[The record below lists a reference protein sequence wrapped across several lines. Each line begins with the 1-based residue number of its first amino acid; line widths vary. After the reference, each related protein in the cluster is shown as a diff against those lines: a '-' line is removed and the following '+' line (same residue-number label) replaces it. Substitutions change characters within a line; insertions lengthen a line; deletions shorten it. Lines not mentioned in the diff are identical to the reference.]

1 MGTPHEFATKMAVS
15 SSSSSVPMD
24 TQSPEDP
31 LKRKA
36 NEELITED
44 MTPSKRAKVRA
55 FYMEETY
62 GKSLALPFSAEVRTK
77 IVCTIGP
84 ASANEEMIRALLESG
99 GSVFRFNFSHGKHE
113 WFANIFAM
121 IRSVAAD
128 MGRAVA
134 IMLDTKGPEVRTCGL
149 AGGEKV
155 MLRKDTTFTLHTDP
169 TIDGDDTRVATT
181 YRGLPKSVEVGD
193 FVLIDDGLI
202 RLQVTE
208 VHDDRVVTRVLNDGE
223 LGERKGVNLPG
234 KEYDLP
240 AVTEKDKAD
249 IAFGVQQDVD
259 IIAAS
264 FIRSGA
270 NVRDLPGV
278 REKGIH
284 IVSKIESAEGV
295 ANLEEIIAESDGIM
309 VARGDLGVEIPIEK
323 VPGTQKKLMRL
334 CNEAGKPVITATQMR
349 DSMIRNPRPTRAEAT
364 DVANAVYDGTDCVML
379 SGETASGVYPIEA
392 VQVMARICA
401 EAESELSFQ
410 ELYGKVRAVSLKA
423 SPTLTQAEAIASS
436 AVKTAHDIG
445 AKLIVAL
452 TESGNTARLIS
463 KYFYGGV
470 IMAVTDVQKTAA
482 QLLLTRSVTPIF
494 IKRKIEVNDDIL
506 RLGLV
511 SALEMGIIDS
521 GDAVVVVSGTLAGQS
536 GGTNTVRSLIVP

>member
-1 MGTPHEFATKMAVS
+1 MG
-15 SSSSSVPMD
+15 
-24 TQSPEDP
+24 
-31 LKRKA
+31 
-36 NEELITED
+36 
-44 MTPSKRAKVRA
+44 
-55 FYMEETY
+55 
-62 GKSLALPFSAEVRTK
+62 
-77 IVCTIGP
+77 CTIGP

-134 IMLDTKGPEVRTCGL
+134 FMLDTKGPEVRTCGL

-270 NVRDLPGV
+270 NVREVRELPGV

-295 ANLEEIIAESDGIM
+295 ANLEEIIAES
-309 VARGDLGVEIPIEK
+309 
-323 VPGTQKKLMRL
+323 
-334 CNEAGKPVITATQMR
+334 
-349 DSMIRNPRPTRAEAT
+349 
-364 DVANAVYDGTDCVML
+364 DGTDCVML

-401 EAESELSFQ
+401 EAESELNFQ

-436 AVKTAHDIG
+436 AVKTAHDI
-445 AKLIVAL
+445 A
-452 TESGNTARLIS
+452 
-463 KYFYGGV
+463 FGV
-470 IMAVTDVQKTAA
+470 QQDV
-482 QLLLTRSVTPIF
+482 
-494 IKRKIEVNDDIL
+494 DI
-506 RLGLV
+506 
-511 SALEMGIIDS
+511 I
-521 GDAVVVVSGTLAGQS
+521 
-536 GGTNTVRSLIVP
+536 

>member
-1 MGTPHEFATKMAVS
+1 MG
-15 SSSSSVPMD
+15 
-24 TQSPEDP
+24 
-31 LKRKA
+31 
-36 NEELITED
+36 
-44 MTPSKRAKVRA
+44 
-55 FYMEETY
+55 
-62 GKSLALPFSAEVRTK
+62 
-77 IVCTIGP
+77 CTIGP

-134 IMLDTKGPEVRTCGL
+134 FMLDTKGPEVRTCGL

-193 FVLIDDGLI
+193 
-202 RLQVTE
+202 
-208 VHDDRVVTRVLNDGE
+208 
-223 LGERKGVNLPG
+223 
-234 KEYDLP
+234 
-240 AVTEKDKAD
+240 
-249 IAFGVQQDVD
+249 

-270 NVRDLPGV
+270 NVREVRELPGV

-284 IVSKIESAEGV
+284 IVSKTESA
-295 ANLEEIIAESDGIM
+295 GIM

-323 VPGTQKKLMRL
+323 VPGTQKKLIRL
-334 CNEAGKPVITATQMR
+334 CNEAGKPVITATQML

-401 EAESELSFQ
+401 EAESELNFQ